1 MVSFIKL
8 SYSGSDLME
17 SRKKARKNQEGLIL
31 SNKMQRTLVIGVTQR
46 VEHPLYKKYVR
57 RTKKFLAH
65 NDFADC
71 QIGDLVRIE
80 ESRPLSRRKR
90 WVVKEVI
97 RRSN

>member
-1 MVSFIKL
+1 VNL
-8 SYSGSDLME
+8 VYCGSGVMDTE
-17 SRKKARKNQEGLIL
+17 KKTRKGQEGLIL
-31 SNKMQRTLVIGVTQR
+31 SNKMAKTVVIGVTQR

-71 QIGDLVRIE
+71 QVGDLVRIE
-80 ESRPLSRRKR
+80 ETRPLSRRKR
-90 WVVKEVI
+90 WIVKEVI

>member
-1 MVSFIKL
+1 
-8 SYSGSDLME
+8 ME
-17 SRKKARKNQEGLIL
+17 ERIKARKGQNGLVL
-31 SNKMQRTLVIGVTQR
+31 SNKMEKTVVVGVTQR

-65 NDFADC
+65 SEFDDC

-80 ESRPLSRRKR
+80 ETRPLSRRKR
-90 WVVKEVI
+90 WVVKEVL

>member
-1 MVSFIKL
+1 
-8 SYSGSDLME
+8 ME
-17 SRKKARKNQEGLIL
+17 ERKKARKGQEGLVL
-31 SNKMQRTLVIGVTQR
+31 SNKMDKTVVIGVTQR

-65 NDFADC
+65 SEFADC

-80 ESRPLSRRKR
+80 ETRPLSRRKR
-90 WVVKEVI
+90 WIVKEVL